1 MQNFD
6 IVKTSCPKKTFR
18 VASVMGQF
26 DIQTEQVTERFTG
39 AIDLDGN
46 WNIGAIV
53 GASGT
58 GKSSIAQ
65 SIFGDIIDNSFVY
78 GDNSV
83 LDDMPQDCS
92 VKDITNTFSECGFS
106 SSTSWLKPYSV
117 LSNGEKMRVDI
128 ARALLQNKDVTV
140 FDEFTSVIDRKVA
153 QIGSYAIQKNVRKRD
168 KKFVAVTC
176 HYDVLDWLCPDWLF
190 DTNSMTFSKMS
201 KKKDQTL
208 SLKYAKGLQNIGDTL
223 SVTII

>member
-1 MQNFD
+1 
-6 IVKTSCPKKTFR
+6 
-18 VASVMGQF
+18 MGQF

-39 AIDLDGN
+39 SIDLDGD

-65 SIFGDIIDNSFVY
+65 SIFEDLGNNFFY

-106 SSTSWLKPYSV
+106 SVHPHGCAYSV

-128 ARALLQNKDVTV
+128 ARALLQDREITV

-201 KKKDQTL
+201 KKKTRH
-208 SLKYAKGLQNIGDTL
+208 
-223 SVTII
+223 